1 MTNPTLRAV
10 RRFISSHDIIHP
22 QETVVVA
29 VSGGADS
36 LALLHLLFDLHRV
49 LAFDLHV
56 AHLNHGL
63 RTSSINEADYVVQQ
77 ARNLGLSYTVENLP
91 SIDSLTAESTSVEA
105 NLRHWRYQF
114 LDRVADRLKAEKIAL
129 GHHIDDQAETILL
142 KLLRGAGGT
151 GLGGMLPVR
160 DGRYV
165 RPLLCLRRLE
175 IKKYLGK
182 KKIEACQ
189 DESNEDYRFL
199 RNRIRHELLPILS
212 RDYNPNIP
220 NILSNTAN
228 LIQTDEDFLH
238 SQTQDALL
246 KCQIG
251 RHKFD
256 RLSFLRLHP
265 ALQRRLIRL
274 IYFQIVGHK
283 KDLYFT
289 HVHSMIDLLS
299 ANRPNVEIYLPF
311 QILFR
316 RSYDEFSLKRL
327 ATKNQWFE
335 KQLQLSDINQ
345 IPTGILVSQLLE
357 DRIRPMP
364 DGLFSAVF
372 DMDQLEL
379 PLFIRNRKEG
389 DRFYPFGLNGS
400 KKVKDF
406 LMDQK
411 VPKHLRDQIPILVDK
426 KHQILWIIGYRT
438 SQIGCITEST
448 QRILKID
455 YEVDSAY

>member
-1 MTNPTLRAV
+1 
-10 RRFISSHDIIHP
+10 
-22 QETVVVA
+22 
-29 VSGGADS
+29 
-36 LALLHLLFDLHRV
+36 
-49 LAFDLHV
+49 
-56 AHLNHGL
+56 
-63 RTSSINEADYVVQQ
+63 
-77 ARNLGLSYTVENLP
+77 
-91 SIDSLTAESTSVEA
+91 
-105 NLRHWRYQF
+105 
-114 LDRVADRLKAEKIAL
+114 
-129 GHHIDDQAETILL
+129 
-142 KLLRGAGGT
+142 
-151 GLGGMLPVR
+151 
-160 DGRYV
+160 
-165 RPLLCLRRLE
+165 
-175 IKKYLGK
+175 
-182 KKIEACQ
+182 
-189 DESNEDYRFL
+189 
-199 RNRIRHELLPILS
+199 
-212 RDYNPNIP
+212 
-220 NILSNTAN
+220 
-228 LIQTDEDFLH
+228 
-238 SQTQDALL
+238 
-246 KCQIG
+246 
-251 RHKFD
+251 
-256 RLSFLRLHP
+256 
-265 ALQRRLIRL
+265 
-274 IYFQIVGHK
+274 
-283 KDLYFT
+283 
-289 HVHSMIDLLS
+289 MIDLLS
-299 ANRPNVEIYLPF
+299 ADRPNVEIYLPF

-411 VPKHLRDQIPILVDK
+411 VPKYLRDQIPILVDK